1 MYCNFIKQM
10 KQQDIH
16 IPLCD
21 KCSLESG
28 SIFKYL
34 TPDEIEILNFEKDFR
49 QYKRG
54 DILYQEGN
62 RISGFFCIN
71 SGIIKVFKT
80 GFDGK
85 EQIIRFAK
93 PGDIIAYRSVLSN
106 ELACTSAKVIED
118 CHVCFIPSEILIQFI
133 KSNSTFSLELLR
145 LACHELGEANSFIT
159 DIAQKTVRER
169 LAEILLL
176 LVHEFGLDDEQYLNI
191 SLTREE
197 LANIVGTATESVIR
211 LLSEFKSDKMVELN
225 GRKIRILN
233 KKGLEKI
240 SNVFN

>member
-1 MYCNFIKQM
+1 M
-10 KQQDIH
+10 KQH
-16 IPLCD
+16 ELHVPLCE
-21 KCSLESG
+21 KCSLETS
-28 SIFKYL
+28 SIFKHL
-34 TPDEIEILNFEKDFR
+34 DPEEVEMLNFEKDFR

-54 DILYQEGN
+54 DVLYREGN
-62 RISGFFCIN
+62 RISGFYCIHK
-71 SGIIKVFKT
+71 GIIKVFKT

-93 PGDIIAYRSVLSN
+93 PGEIIAYRSVLSN
-106 ELACTSAKVIED
+106 EPACTSAKVIED
-118 CHVCFIPSEILIQFI
+118 CQVCFIPTEILITLI
-133 KSNSTFSLELLR
+133 KSNPSFSLELLR

-176 LVHEFGLDDEQYLNI
+176 LMNDFGIDEQNNLKI

-211 LLSEFKSDKMVELN
+211 LLSEFKSDKLVELN

-233 KKGLEKI
+233 KKGLLKI
-240 SNVFN
+240 SNVF

>member
-1 MYCNFIKQM
+1 MKQM

-28 SIFKYL
+28 SIFKHL
-34 TPDEIEILNFEKDFR
+34 TPDEMEILNFEKDFR

-133 KSNSTFSLELLR
+133 KSNSTFSLELLK

-211 LLSEFKSDKMVELN
+211 LLSEFKSDKLVELN

>member
-1 MYCNFIKQM
+1 M
-10 KQQDIH
+10 KQQEVNV
-16 IPLCD
+16 PLCD
-21 KCSLESG
+21 KCSLETG
-28 SIFKYL
+28 SLFKYL
-34 TPDEIEILNFEKDFR
+34 APNEVERINFEKEYR

-62 RISGFFCIN
+62 RISGFYCIN
-71 SGIIKVFKT
+71 NGIIKVYKT

-93 PGDIIAYRSVLSN
+93 KGDIIAYRSVLSN
-106 ELACTSAKVIED
+106 ELACTSAKVLED
-118 CHVCFIPSEILIQFI
+118 SQVCFIPSDILISFI
-133 KSNSTFSLELLR
+133 KSNSSYALEMLK

-169 LAEILLL
+169 LAEVLLY
-176 LVHEFGLDDEQYLNI
+176 LVNEFGVDNQQFLNI

-211 LLSEFKSDKMVELN
+211 LLSEFKTDKLVELN
-225 GRKIRILN
+225 GRKIRIIN
-233 KKGLEKI
+233 TNGLIKI

>member
-1 MYCNFIKQM
+1 MKQM

-28 SIFKYL
+28 SIFKHL
-34 TPDEIEILNFEKDFR
+34 TPDEMEILNFEKDFR

-54 DILYQEGN
+54 DILSQEGN

-133 KSNSTFSLELLR
+133 KSNSTFSLELLK

-211 LLSEFKSDKMVELN
+211 LLSEFKSDKLVELN